1 MTKLNLRERPL
12 FPIARKYLWTVPTVA
27 ALGFVGS
34 ALEGLSIGLVLPVLS
49 ILSGDQPSSNPT
61 GVVGWLGSLPELF
74 PADIRLLA
82 VTGLMVLF
90 VLAKAIIQ
98 IANATFANWV
108 NQSASHDLR
117 VALADRLL
125 GVGYGFF
132 LRVDPARLVNVIA
145 TESWRAS
152 DAIAALFGLAVSFG
166 TVVVFALLM
175 LLISWQ
181 LFIGVAVGLLAVRLV
196 QSWVSDKA
204 HARSEEVTRANTWL
218 AQRITAVA
226 IDVGKI
232 ARLFGQQERELREFE
247 HASAGVTR
255 AMIRAESLHAS
266 VGPASEVMHSILFAA
281 ILLVATTLGFGLPVL
296 VTFLLLLYRMQP
308 SVRQLSSSGV
318 RLQTLFGAVREVE
331 WLLDPSDKPASPSG
345 TIAIE
350 RIKQGITFEAISYG
364 YERAEHGETA
374 LTDVSFI
381 IPAGSITALVGPS
394 GSGKSTTINLLCRL
408 IDPTAGRILVD
419 GVDLTTIDPRSLR
432 RRVAVAGQDVDFFE
446 GTIRD
451 NLVYGVPDATDEQ
464 IRRAVVEAGAHDFI
478 TALPRGYETI
488 IGARGVGLSGGQ
500 RQRVAL
506 ARALLLQP
514 QLLILDEATNAVD
527 QETELSIMSKL
538 SESRGGMT
546 ILVVSHRNS
555 ALQHCTH
562 VIEIEGGRV
571 VEAVPSSQ
579 AGLL

>member
-132 LRVDPARLVNVIA
+132 LRVDPARLINVIA

-196 QSWVSDKA
+196 QSWVSDNA

-226 IDVGKI
+226 VDLGKI
-232 ARLFGQQERELREFE
+232 ARLFGQQERELHEFE

-345 TIAIE
+345 AIAIE

-408 IDPTAGRILVD
+408 IDPTAGRILID

-464 IRRAVVEAGAHDFI
+464 IRRAVVEAGALDFI

-562 VIEIEGGRV
+562 VIEIEGGRI
-571 VEAVPSSQ
+571 VEAAPRSQ